1 MTEIYE
7 ATGDVYYPLTSG
19 RVTVISDYN
28 KDEFTSVVT
37 VLDAAEAPVANTQ
50 AELFVNYGTEE
61 GVKWVSMGVFTTDD
75 NGQFS
80 ATLKKGPQET
90 KVVIDGQESTVMYVD
105 NIAGMLDTTLT
116 MK

>member
-1 MTEIYE
+1 
-7 ATGDVYYPLTSG
+7 
-19 RVTVISDYN
+19 
-28 KDEFTSVVT
+28 
-37 VLDAAEAPVANTQ
+37 
-50 AELFVNYGTEE
+50 
-61 GVKWVSMGVFTTDD
+61 MGVFTTDD

>member
-1 MTEIYE
+1 M
-7 ATGDVYYPLTSG
+7 G
-19 RVTVISDYN
+19 
-28 KDEFTSVVT
+28 FH
-37 VLDAAEAPVANTQ
+37 
-50 AELFVNYGTEE
+50 
-61 GVKWVSMGVFTTDD
+61 GVFTTDD

-116 MK
+116 MEVTNKNPAAA